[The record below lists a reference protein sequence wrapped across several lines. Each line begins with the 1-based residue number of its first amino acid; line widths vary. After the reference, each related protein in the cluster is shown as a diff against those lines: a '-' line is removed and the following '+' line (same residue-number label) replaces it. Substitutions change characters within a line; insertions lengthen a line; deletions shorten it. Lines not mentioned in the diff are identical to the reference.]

1 VVTSLRGG
9 VATGPL
15 PYASKW
21 RRDAKQDT
29 LACNEDIAQAYG
41 ETSLDSPEYSPDHY
55 EELMHRSMPH
65 METFHLQPRSIRT
78 RSMTSCDAEYDMDEC
93 EGAEASGAKLLAS
106 LLDLPFAVVSPTM
119 PRSSEEATCDPTAVE
134 HPVAHS

>member
-1 VVTSLRGG
+1 
-9 VATGPL
+9 
-15 PYASKW
+15 
-21 RRDAKQDT
+21 
-29 LACNEDIAQAYG
+29 
-41 ETSLDSPEYSPDHY
+41 
-55 EELMHRSMPH
+55 MHRSMPH

-134 HPVAHS
+134 HPVAHSRDWVAEAVVVGAVVALTAGLVDLLTI